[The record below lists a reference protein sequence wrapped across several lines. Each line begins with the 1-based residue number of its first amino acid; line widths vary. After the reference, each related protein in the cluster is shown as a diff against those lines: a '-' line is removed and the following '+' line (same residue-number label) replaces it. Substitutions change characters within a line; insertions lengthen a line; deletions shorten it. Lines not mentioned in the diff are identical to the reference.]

1 MEDVQH
7 DGSKLMKFSSAGLPE
22 RERATILRE
31 MFGRGICNMELIP
44 LTDAPEVDA
53 ELKAMSGLNVM
64 WGHNSPHRMEIDPSL
79 NDGGDMFMMSMF
91 ENGMRVR
98 HKADELDIETG
109 SALIVSTEQRLAAE
123 CASACRHITLRLEHD
138 KLSRLV
144 PKAER
149 FLVRAFP
156 TDRGALQLL
165 KGYLRLLRDAETPL
179 SAQAE
184 HAVVTHIYDLV
195 ALAFGP
201 ARDVAEIA
209 LGRGVQA
216 ARLDAIK
223 KHILSNLRDHRL
235 SVQRVAA
242 VQGVTTRYVQMLF
255 EREGTTFSQ
264 FVLRERLA
272 WTMRAL
278 SNPAASNRSIST
290 IALDAGFG
298 DLSYFNRVFRRTF
311 GETPSD
317 VRDRTIRAAHH

>member
-1 MEDVQH
+1 MEDVQNN
-7 DGSKLMKFSSAGLPE
+7 GSKLMRFSSAGLPE

-31 MFGRGICNMELIP
+31 VFGRGICNMEITP
-44 LTDAPEVDA
+44 LTETPEVEA
-53 ELKAMSGLNVM
+53 ELRMLPGLTVT
-64 WGHNSPHRMEIDPSL
+64 WGRNSPHRFEINRDL
-79 NDGGDMFMMSMF
+79 NRGSDDIVMGIFARQLRISHRGQQIDLDNGD
-91 ENGMRVR
+91 
-98 HKADELDIETG
+98 ATTL
-109 SALIVSTEQRLAAE
+109 SAEQIASAE
-123 CASACRHITLRLEHD
+123 CSSAFEHTTLRLQRNVLAHLLRNPED
-138 KLSRLV
+138 VLLRRLPADSEALKLL
-144 PKAER
+144 
-149 FLVRAFP
+149 
-156 TDRGALQLL
+156 RGYLGLL
-165 KGYLRLLRDAETPL
+165 KETEAPL

-216 ARLDAIK
+216 ARLNAIK

-235 SVQRVAA
+235 SVQQVAA

-255 EREGTTFSQ
+255 EREGTTFSE

-278 SNPAASNRSIST
+278 SNPAASSRSIST

-298 DLSYFNRVFRRTF
+298 DLSYFNRVFRRSF